1 MESLIDID
9 KQQSLPLAL
18 QEDVPIDTDGHGLPV
33 FTGEQFYR
41 TRPGDYELA
50 LRLASEGMTIRGI
63 ARVVGASKNTINAI
77 LARERG
83 SLTMDRYREAASMKL
98 RHSLSQTID
107 RIDEALEDEER
118 MAKASPRDLAYL
130 MKELAEK
137 MQLFSGGA
145 TYRGERHGKEDEE
158 HAEDMEYL
166 RKLQAIDAEATV
178 GPATYGGPAGRKEEE
193 EDERQEA

>member
-18 QEDVPIDTDGHGLPV
+18 KEDVPIDTDGQGLPV

-41 TRPGDYELA
+41 NRPGDYELA

-63 ARVVGASKNTINAI
+63 ARVVGASKNTIQAI

-145 TYRGERHGKEDEE
+145 TYRGERGGKEDEE

-166 RKLQAIDAEATV
+166 RKLQAIDAEAKV
-178 GPATYGGPAGRKEEE
+178 GPAAYGGPAGRKEEE
-193 EDERQEA
+193 EDERQES